1 MKEQSSSDE
10 EGENWKQK
18 QEALEQKVND
28 FRNGL
33 VLKVQIM
40 CRTEEPKEEILRVVR
55 ELEDSWIEICD
66 SLGVDEDVVP
76 FSFDVRILD
85 ISL

>member
-1 MKEQSSSDE
+1 
-10 EGENWKQK
+10 
-18 QEALEQKVND
+18 
-28 FRNGL
+28 
-33 VLKVQIM
+33 M

-76 FSFDVRILD
+76 FSFD
-85 ISL
+85 